1 MPRSNIPRGTSLGLD
16 GMERG
21 QLTSSPVAIS
31 PGSEN
36 NLDSGNFNSAQNRL
50 YTLGNWYSQF
60 AVIVE
65 LPTDECY
72 YCRGPTYWL
81 QLIGW

>member
-50 YTLGNWYSQF
+50 YTLGN
-60 AVIVE
+60 
-65 LPTDECY
+65 
-72 YCRGPTYWL
+72 
-81 QLIGW
+81 